1 MGETDSAP
9 GSFLKIMTDSL
20 TIIIIG
26 LLATFLGG
34 ITQGLTGFGFALV
47 SVPILVILLSPKIV
61 VPIVLMHA
69 ILINLIILREA
80 RKWVDLKRI
89 WPLMIAG
96 IAGIPL
102 GTYLLIVLDVSIL
115 KVFIG
120 AVIIPFAIASF
131 MGSRKQIKNEKL
143 AFAPVGFIS
152 GLLGASTT
160 LAGPPVILFFVNQ
173 GVEKQI
179 FRANLVAYF
188 TVLSSATIFAFMLG
202 GIITEVAI
210 KYAIWFL
217 PATILG
223 AIIGIK
229 LAHKV
234 AEKLFR
240 NIALI
245 IVTVAGLLS
254 ITSGLGI
261 F

>member
-1 MGETDSAP
+1 
-9 GSFLKIMTDSL
+9 MTDSL
-20 TIIIIG
+20 IIIIAG
-26 LLATFLGG
+26 LLVIFLAG

-47 SVPILVILLSPKIV
+47 SVPIMVILLSPKMV

-69 ILINLIILREA
+69 ILINLIILIEA

-89 WPLMIAG
+89 WPLMISG
-96 IAGIPL
+96 IVGIPI
-102 GTYLLIVLDVSIL
+102 GTYLLIVLDVSVL

-131 MGSRKQIKNEKL
+131 LGFKKQIKNEKL

-152 GLLGASTT
+152 GLLSASTT
-160 LAGPPVILFFVNQ
+160 LSGPPVILFFVNQ

-188 TVLSSATIFAFMLG
+188 TVLSSATVFAFVLG
-202 GIITEVAI
+202 DIITKEVI
-210 KYAIWFL
+210 NYAIWFL
-217 PATILG
+217 PATIFG
-223 AIIGIK
+223 AITGIK
-229 LAHKV
+229 LTHKV
-234 AEKLFR
+234 DEKLFR

-245 IVTVAGLLS
+245 IVTIAGLLS
-254 ITSGLGI
+254 IASGLGI

>member
-1 MGETDSAP
+1 
-9 GSFLKIMTDSL
+9 MTESL
-20 TIIIIG
+20 TIITIG

-47 SVPILVILLSPKIV
+47 AVPIIVIFLSPKIV

-69 ILINLIILREA
+69 ILINLIILLEA

-89 WPLMIAG
+89 WPLIIAG
-96 IAGIPL
+96 IVGIPL

-120 AVIIPFAIASF
+120 AVIIPFAMASF
-131 MGSRKQIKNEKL
+131 LGFKKQIKNEKL

-152 GLLGASTT
+152 GVLSASTT

-173 GVEKQI
+173 GVEKQT

-188 TVLSSATIFAFMLG
+188 TVLSLATVFAFVLG
-202 GIITEVAI
+202 GVITKVAI
-210 KYAIWFL
+210 NYAIWFL

-229 LAHKV
+229 LTHKV
-234 AEKLFR
+234 NEKLFR
-240 NIALI
+240 NIALV
-245 IVTVAGLLS
+245 IVTIAGLLS

-261 F
+261 L